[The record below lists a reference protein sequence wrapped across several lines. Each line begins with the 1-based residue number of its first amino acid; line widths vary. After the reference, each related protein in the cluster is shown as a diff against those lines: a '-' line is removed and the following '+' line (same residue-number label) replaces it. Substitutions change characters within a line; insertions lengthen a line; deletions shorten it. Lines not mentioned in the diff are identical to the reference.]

1 MANTS
6 AEEKAAF
13 IKETV
18 GMSDADIKTMM
29 KAVSIMSAEEKSAL
43 LEKAELEK
51 QAKVE
56 QKKKE
61 KEKVMDMLAAM
72 DAKQPKQKDQAAT
85 EAAERKVKSPLHVAQ
100 TMKRERQAVQ
110 QPRGLRG
117 RTWSTDLH
125 SGQPGGQA

>member
-29 KAVSIMSAEEKSAL
+29 KAVSIMSAEEKSAFL

-85 EAAERKVKSPLHVAQ
+85 EAAERKVKADAQ
-100 TMKRERQAVQ
+100 KGCA
-110 QPRGLRG
+110 G
-117 RTWSTDLH
+117 
-125 SGQPGGQA
+125 